1 MLGMNKVFQAVRTKV
16 SADKHRYQLGGYDLD
31 LTYITERII
40 GPPSSPHFTILLMII
55 VIITFRCR
63 N

>member
-40 GPPSSPHFTILLMII
+40 GPPSSLLIDFII
-55 VIITFRCR
+55 DFVIITFRCR